1 VVQCKESVG
10 NAGSILVMGTSLGE
24 EIGYTLQ
31 FPCLKKLID
40 REAWQA
46 IVHWVKKES
55 DTT

>member
-1 VVQCKESVG
+1 MVQCTESVG
-10 NAGSILVMGTSLGE
+10 NAGSILVMGTCLGE
-24 EIGYTLQ
+24 ENGYTLQ